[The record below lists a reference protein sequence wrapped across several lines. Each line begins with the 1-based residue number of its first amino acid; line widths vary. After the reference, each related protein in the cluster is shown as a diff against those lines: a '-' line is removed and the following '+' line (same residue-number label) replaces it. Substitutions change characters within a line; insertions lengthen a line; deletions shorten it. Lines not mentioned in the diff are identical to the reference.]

1 MLRQGSALWAG
12 LSLWAAVGLAGCALV
27 PPTGDDSPV
36 PDTLPPLPE
45 VRIPYQEHQLDNGLR
60 VVLHQDRK
68 APLVAVNVWYHV
80 GSKDE
85 RPGLTGFAHLFEHL
99 MFRGTEHFDDD
110 PFKLLEPIGA
120 TRLNGTTWYDRT
132 NYFQNVPTGALDRAL
147 WIEAERMGFILPVL
161 TQSKLDEEV
170 GVVLN
175 EKKQG
180 ENQPYGG
187 IWEII
192 AKRAW
197 PEGHPYSWTAI
208 GSEED
213 LRAATLDDVSHW
225 FETHYGAANATL
237 VIAGDI
243 AFDDALARVKHYF
256 DYLPPGPPR
265 QRVEAWVAPR
275 DTATRHRLQDRVPQA
290 RQIMTW
296 NVPGYCE
303 ADHTLLELA
312 AQVFASGKNTPLYD
326 RLVFKE
332 QRATSASAGMLP
344 TEIASQFL
352 IDVMVATDAAVPDTE
367 AVVRQ
372 ELARFLAEGP
382 SETALER
389 ARTQIFAGAVR
400 GLERIDGYSGKAN
413 ALAQAA
419 VYCGDPGFVDVW
431 LERVRTATPAAV
443 RDAAR
448 RWLSRG
454 DFTLT
459 VEPFKAE
466 AEAEAET
473 DAEAPGALDR
483 SIIPAVGEA
492 DALSLPSLE
501 HFTLSN
507 GIRVALAQRD
517 AAPVVQYTL
526 LFPAGHAADHLSAP
540 GTAALAMAWMSEGA
554 GTLDALELAA
564 ESDRLGAAISSGNTL
579 DLSFVSLNALSS
591 RQAPSLALMADVV
604 RHPRFNPDDFE
615 RLQRRTL
622 AALAQAAADPTSIA
636 NNRWARALFGAD
648 HPYGMPGSGL
658 GTPESVQAMTPDAV
672 SAFHRRWLRPDRAQM
687 LIVGDTDR
695 ATVEPLLEA
704 SFGDWQAP
712 REAPPTLPLPPVD
725 APSEPKVLMVHQPDA
740 PQSVLLVAAL
750 APPFAA
756 PNARALDVAN
766 SVLGGT
772 FAARLN
778 QRLRVE
784 KSWSY
789 GAYSRLNAS
798 LGPRA
803 WVASASVQ
811 TDRTADALAEL
822 MHLLEEPLNT
832 RPFTAKEVEYAAGN
846 LTRSLPG
853 RNETTGEVAS
863 ALMLPLVHGLDEG
876 YWNDYVP
883 AIQAVD
889 AAAAREAFAALGLP
903 DHAVIV
909 IVGDL
914 TQIEAPVNA
923 VLEKRG
929 LQ

>member
-1 MLRQGSALWAG
+1 MSRQGSGWWAG
-12 LSLWAAVGLAGCALV
+12 LSLWAAVGITGCALV
-27 PPTGDDSPV
+27 PPASNDSPI
-36 PDTLPPLPE
+36 PEELPPLPE
-45 VRIPYQEHQLDNGLR
+45 VSIPYQTHRLDNGLT

-147 WIEAERMGFILPVL
+147 WVEAERMGFILPVL

-180 ENQPYGG
+180 ENEPYGG
-187 IWEII
+187 VWEIL
-192 AKRAW
+192 AKRTW

-208 GSEED
+208 GSEAD
-213 LRAATLDDVSHW
+213 LRAATLDDVSRW
-225 FETHYGAANATL
+225 FKTHYGAANATL
-237 VIAGDI
+237 VVAGDI
-243 AFDDALARVKHYF
+243 EFDDVLARVNRYF
-256 DYLPPGPPR
+256 GDLPAGPPQ

-275 DTATRHRLQDRVPQA
+275 DSSSRHHVQDRVPQA
-290 RQIMTW
+290 RQIMSW
-296 NVPGYCE
+296 NMPGYCE

-326 RLVFKE
+326 RLVFDE
-332 QRATSASAGMLP
+332 QRATSASAGTLP
-344 TEIASQFL
+344 TEIASQFM
-352 IDVMVATDAAVPDTE
+352 IDIMVATDASVPDTE
-367 AVVRQ
+367 AVVRE
-372 ELARFLAEGP
+372 ELAAFLANGP
-382 SETALER
+382 SEAALER

-431 LERVRTATPAAV
+431 LERVRTATPEAV
-443 RDAAR
+443 RGAAQ
-448 RWLSRG
+448 RWLAQG

-459 VEPFKAE
+459 VEPFNAVTAK
-466 AEAEAET
+466 T
-473 DAEAPGALDR
+473 SDLDR
-483 SIIPAVGEA
+483 NVIPDVGDA
-492 DALSLPSLE
+492 DALSLPHLE

-517 AAPVVQYTL
+517 AAPVVQYTM
-526 LFPAGHAADHLSAP
+526 LFPAGQASDHLSTP
-540 GTAALAMAWMSEGA
+540 GTASLAMAWMKEGT
-554 GTLDALELAA
+554 GTLDSLALAA
-564 ESDRLGAAISSGNTL
+564 ESDRLGAAISTGNTL
-579 DLSFVSLNALSS
+579 DLSFVSLNTLSS

-604 RHPRFNPDDFE
+604 RNPRFDPADFE

-622 AALAQAAADPTSIA
+622 AALAQEAADPTSVA
-636 NNRWARALFGAD
+636 NTRWAQPLFGAD

-658 GTPESVQAMTPDAV
+658 GTPESVQALTPQSV
-672 SAFHRRWLRPDRAQM
+672 SAFHGRWLRPDRAQL

-704 SFGDWQAP
+704 SFGGWSPPGDAAP
-712 REAPPTLPLPPVD
+712 ELPLPPV
-725 APSEPKVLMVHQPDA
+725 APPTEPKVLMVHQPDA

-750 APPFAA
+750 APPIAA
-756 PNARALDVAN
+756 PDARALDIAN

-789 GAYSRLNAS
+789 GAYSKLNSS

-811 TDRTADALAEL
+811 TDRTADALGEL
-822 MHLLEEPLNT
+822 MSLLEEPLSD
-832 RPFTAKEVEYAAGN
+832 RPFTAEEVAYSAGN

-863 ALMLPLVHGLDEG
+863 ALMLPLIHGLDAD
-876 YWNDYVP
+876 YWNQYVP

-889 AAAAREAFAALGLP
+889 VEAAHAAYESLGLP
-903 DHAVIV
+903 DSAVIV

-929 LQ
+929 LR

>member
-1 MLRQGSALWAG
+1 MSRQRSGLWAG
-12 LSLWAAVGLAGCALV
+12 ISLWAAAGLAGCALM
-27 PPTGDDSPV
+27 PPEQTDSPV
-36 PDTLPPLPE
+36 AEDLPPLPE
-45 VRIPYQEHQLDNGLR
+45 VSIPYKTHRLDNGLT

-99 MFRGTEHFDDD
+99 MFRGTEHFDED

-161 TQSKLDEEV
+161 TQEKLDEEV

-187 IWEII
+187 IWDIL
-192 AKRAW
+192 AKRSW

-208 GSEED
+208 GSEKD
-213 LRAATLDDVSHW
+213 LRAATLDDVSDW
-225 FETHYGAANATL
+225 FTTHYGAANATL

-243 AFDDALARVKHYF
+243 DFDDALKRVKRYF
-256 DYLPPGPPR
+256 GDLPPGPPR
-265 QRVEAWVAPR
+265 QRFEAWVAPR
-275 DTATRHRLQDRVPQA
+275 ESSTRHRVQDRVPQA
-290 RQIMTW
+290 RQVMTW

-303 ADHTLLELA
+303 ADHTMLELA

-326 RLVFKE
+326 RLVFDE
-332 QRATSASAGMLP
+332 QRATSASAGLLP

-352 IDVMVATDAAVPDTE
+352 IDVMVHADAKVADTE
-367 AVVRQ
+367 AVVRD
-372 ELARFLAEGP
+372 ELKRFLENGP
-382 SETALER
+382 SAESLER

-419 VYCGDPGFVDVW
+419 VYCGDPGYADVW
-431 LERVRTATPAAV
+431 LERVRSATPEAV
-443 RDAAR
+443 REAAE
-448 RWLSRG
+448 RWLGRG

-459 VEPFKAE
+459 VEPFE
-466 AEAEAET
+466 ATAAET
-473 DAEAPGALDR
+473 SGLDR
-483 SIIPAVGEA
+483 SIIPDVGEA

-507 GIRVALAQRD
+507 GIRVALAHRD
-517 AAPVVQYTL
+517 AAPLVQYTL
-526 LFPAGHAADHLSAP
+526 LFPAGHAADHTHSP
-540 GTAALAMAWMSEGA
+540 GTASLAMAWMKEG
-554 GTLDALELAA
+554 TQDLDALALAA
-564 ESDRLGAAISSGNTL
+564 ESDRLGASISTGNTL
-579 DLSFVSLNALSS
+579 DLSYVSLNTLSS
-591 RQAPSLALMADVV
+591 RQASSLALMADVV
-604 RHPRFNPDDFE
+604 RQPRFDTADFE

-622 AALAQAAADPTSIA
+622 AALAQEAADPTQVA
-636 NNRWARALFGAD
+636 NNSWARPLFGAD

-658 GTPESVQAMTPDAV
+658 GTPESVQDLTADAV
-672 SAFHRRWLRPDRAQM
+672 SRFHSQWLRPDRAQL
-687 LIVGDTDR
+687 LIVGNTDR

-704 SFGDWQAP
+704 QFSGWQ
-712 REAPPTLPLPPVD
+712 PPASPAAERALPPVTP
-725 APSEPKVLMVHQPDA
+725 PSEPEVLLVHQPDA
-740 PQSVLLVAAL
+740 PQSVLLVATL
-750 APPFAA
+750 APPFTD
-756 PNARALDVAN
+756 PDARALDIAN

-789 GAYSRLNAS
+789 GAYSRLNNS

-811 TDRTADALAEL
+811 TDRTADALSEL
-822 MHLLEEPLNT
+822 MSLLAEPLAA
-832 RPFTAKEVEYAAGN
+832 RPFTAKEVAYSAGN

-889 AAAAREAFAALGLP
+889 ADAARAAYAALGLP
-903 DHAVIV
+903 NKAVIV

-914 TQIEAPVNA
+914 SKIETPVNA

-929 LQ
+929 LK

>member
-1 MLRQGSALWAG
+1 MSCPGLVVRAG
-12 LSLWAAVGLAGCALV
+12 FSLWAAIGLAGCALL
-27 PPTGDDSPV
+27 PPTAGDVAAPEA
-36 PDTLPPLPE
+36 LPPLPE
-45 VRIPYQEHQLDNGLR
+45 VRIPFQEHRLDNGLR

-99 MFRGTEHFDDD
+99 MFRGTEHYDDD

-120 TRLNGTTWYDRT
+120 TRMNGTTWFDRT

-147 WIEAERMGFILPVL
+147 WIEAERMGFLLPAL
-161 TQSKLDEEV
+161 TQAKLDEEV

-180 ENQPYGG
+180 ENRPYGG
-187 IWEII
+187 VWEIL

-213 LRAATLDDVSHW
+213 LRAATLDDVKNW

-243 AFDDALARVKHYF
+243 DFDDALARVERYF
-256 DYLPPGPPR
+256 GDLPSGPPR
-265 QRVEAWVAPR
+265 QRFEAWVAPR
-275 DTATRHRLQDRVPQA
+275 DTPSRHRLQDRVPQS
-290 RQIMTW
+290 RQVIAW

-303 ADHTLLELA
+303 ADHTMLELA

-326 RLVFKE
+326 RLVFDE

-344 TEIASQFL
+344 TEIASQF
-352 IDVMVATDAAVPDTE
+352 IVDVMVAADAKVVDTE
-367 AVVRQ
+367 SVVRE
-372 ELARFLAEGP
+372 ELAAFLRDGP
-382 SETALER
+382 SEAALER

-419 VYCGDPGFVDVW
+419 VYCDDPGFVDVW
-431 LERVRTATPAAV
+431 LERVRTATPDAV
-443 RDAAR
+443 RDAAQ
-448 RWLSRG
+448 RWLTRG

-459 VEPFKAE
+459 VDPF
-466 AEAEAET
+466 ET
-473 DAEAPGALDR
+473 QAASDDANDLDR
-483 SIIPAVGEA
+483 NVIPDVGEA
-492 DALSLPSLE
+492 DALSLPPLE
-501 HFTLSN
+501 RFTLSN
-507 GIRVALAQRD
+507 GMNIALARRD
-517 AAPVVQYTL
+517 SAPVVQYTML
-526 LFPAGHAADHLSAP
+526 IRAGHAADHLSTP
-540 GTAALAMAWMSEGA
+540 GVASLAMNWMGEGAGERNALAMA
-554 GTLDALELAA
+554 A
-564 ESDRLGAAISSGNTL
+564 EADRLGASINTGNTL

-591 RQAPSLALMADVV
+591 RQRPSLALMADVV
-604 RHPRFNPDDFE
+604 QRPRFDPADFE

-622 AALAQAAADPTSIA
+622 AALAQEAADPTSVA
-636 NNRWARALFGAD
+636 NRSWSRALFGAD
-648 HPYGMPGSGL
+648 HPYGMAGSGL
-658 GTPESVQAMTPDAV
+658 GTPESVQALTPEQV
-672 SAFHRRWLRPDRAQM
+672 SAFHAQWLRPDLAQM

-704 SFGDWQAP
+704 AFGNWQAP
-712 REAPPTLPLPPVD
+712 DMAPPSLPLPPVAARE
-725 APSEPKVLMVHQPDA
+725 APEVLLIHQPAA
-740 PQSVLLVAAL
+740 PQSVLLVATL
-750 APPFAA
+750 APAFDA
-756 PNARALDVAN
+756 PEARALDVAN

-789 GAYSRLNAS
+789 GAYSRLNNS
-798 LGPRA
+798 VGPRA

-822 MHLLEEPLNT
+822 MQLLKEPLDS
-832 RPFTAKEVEYAAGN
+832 RPFTADELAYSGGN

-853 RNETTGEVAS
+853 RNETTAEVAN

-883 AIQAVD
+883 AIQTVD
-889 AAAAREAFAALGLP
+889 VAAAQAAFASLGLP
-903 DHAVIV
+903 NRAVIV

-914 TQIEAPVNA
+914 GKIEAPVNA
-923 VLEKRG
+923 VLDAQG
-929 LQ
+929 LR